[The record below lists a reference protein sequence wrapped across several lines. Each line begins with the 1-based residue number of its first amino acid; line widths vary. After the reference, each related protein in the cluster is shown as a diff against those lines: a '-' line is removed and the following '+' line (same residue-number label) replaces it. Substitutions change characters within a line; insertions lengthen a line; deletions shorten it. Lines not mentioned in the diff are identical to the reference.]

1 MKFIELN
8 KNLREKIEP
17 LYVIKGDDYFLV
29 KQALSNLKSM
39 IVKEFEEFN
48 FISLDADKMKKEQ
61 VYEQI
66 MTFPMV
72 NDLRLVVLNHPN
84 QEIEKFL
91 NNFDFSSSTSVVL
104 CVGAEHITKGEIIDC
119 SKLDRIDITKYV
131 LNSLKKS
138 NLSIEEQAL
147 DFLIDATNSNM
158 SKLVNELNKI
168 TAYCVDSELIT
179 MDIAVNLVSS
189 SSDYAIYM
197 LTNAID
203 KKDFSTYQKILNDL
217 TKGQTQGEIF
227 SFMGKYFK
235 RMQYV
240 ALSKND
246 EELAKIL
253 NIKPYA
259 IKMSRQNISK
269 NGIKY
274 YLNLFQ
280 KYVELD
286 YKIKSG
292 KITALNALYELIF

>member
-1 MKFIELN
+1 MKFIDLN
-8 KNLREKIEP
+8 RNLREKVEP
-17 LYVIKGDDYFLV
+17 LYVIKGEDFFLV
-29 KQALSNLKSM
+29 KQAISNLKSM

-48 FISLDADKMKKEQ
+48 FVSLDAEKMKKEQ

-66 MTFPMV
+66 VTMPMI
-72 NDLRLVVLNHPN
+72 NEFRMVVLNNPN

-91 NNFDFSSSTSVVL
+91 NSFDFSDSTTVVV
-104 CVGAEHITKGEIIDC
+104 CVGAEHITKGEVIDC

-147 DFLIDATNSNM
+147 DFLIEATNSNM
-158 SKLVNELNKI
+158 TKLVNELNKI
-168 TAYCVDSELIT
+168 TAYCVDSEIIT
-179 MDIAVNLVSS
+179 IDVVVNLVSS

-203 KKDFSTYQKILNDL
+203 KKDFATYQKILNDL

-240 ALSKND
+240 ALNKND
-246 EELAKIL
+246 EEVAKIL

-259 IKMSRQNISK
+259 IKMSRQSIGQ
-269 NGIKY
+269 NGVKY
-274 YLNLFQ
+274 YLNLYQ
-280 KYVELD
+280 KYVDLD